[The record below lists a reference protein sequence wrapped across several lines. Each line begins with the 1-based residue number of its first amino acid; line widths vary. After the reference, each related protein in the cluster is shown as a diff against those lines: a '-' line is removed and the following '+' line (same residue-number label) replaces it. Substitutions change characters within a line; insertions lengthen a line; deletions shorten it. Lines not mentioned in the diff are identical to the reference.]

1 MRCKVCGREMKKT
14 MGGHFIDGRW
24 LQLEADYCFQHGSF
38 VTNLAL
44 QNAIEVVPDVM
55 QRDHIRPG
63 LHVLI
68 HKKAA
73 AMVQQPV
80 EGYVKEIVT
89 NGAYHYKGI
98 RVRLADGQIGR
109 VVKILE

>member
-14 MGGHFIDGRW
+14 MGVHFIDGRW

-73 AMVQQPV
+73 AIPIYF
-80 EGYVKEIVT
+80 EP
-89 NGAYHYKGI
+89 
-98 RVRLADGQIGR
+98 
-109 VVKILE
+109 KILASASRPPPIAIP